1 MDSVETRLRYTD
13 ENCSIKGALEIVGE
27 KWSLLVLRE
36 AFFGIRR
43 FDDFHRAL
51 GCARNLLSD
60 RLAKLV
66 DHGVLERVA
75 YQEPGQRR
83 RHEYHLTEKG
93 LDLQPALVALMQWG
107 DRWTA
112 DPDGP
117 AVEVLHRGC
126 GANVNACW
134 PASAATPGWSR
145 RKPRRC
151 PVPARGRPPRRR
163 SSLRPARECLL
174 SSTLRSSPR
183 TSRPGSPSCTS
194 CRGARACR

>member
-1 MDSVETRLRYTD
+1 MDFVDTRLRYTD
-13 ENCSIKGALEIVGE
+13 ENCSIKGTLEIVGE

-43 FDDFHRAL
+43 FDDFHRVL
-51 GCARNLLSD
+51 GCARNLLSE

-83 RHEYHLTEKG
+83 RHEYRLTEKG

-112 DPDGP
+112 DADGP
-117 AVEVLHRGC
+117 PVEVIHSGC
-126 GANVNACW
+126 GAPVHAVLACEHGHGTL
-134 PASAATPGWSR
+134 TPQEIQA
-145 RKPRRC
+145 
-151 PVPARGRPPRRR
+151 VPGP
-163 SSLRPARECLL
+163 
-174 SSTLRSSPR
+174 
-183 TSRPGSPSCTS
+183 
-194 CRGARACR
+194 GARVAAA

>member
-1 MDSVETRLRYTD
+1 MDTVAERLRYSD
-13 ENCSIKGALEIVGE
+13 ENCTIKGALEIVGE

-83 RHEYHLTEKG
+83 RHEYRLTEKG

-112 DPDGP
+112 DRDGP
-117 AVEVLHRGC
+117 PVEVRHSDC
-126 GANVNACW
+126 GGAVRAVLSCEHGHGALA
-134 PASAATPGWSR
+134 PHETRAVPG
-145 RKPRRC
+145 P
-151 PVPARGRPPRRR
+151 
-163 SSLRPARECLL
+163 
-174 SSTLRSSPR
+174 
-183 TSRPGSPSCTS
+183 
-194 CRGARACR
+194 GARAA

>member
-1 MDSVETRLRYTD
+1 MNPVALDSVETRLRYTD
-13 ENCSIKGALEIVGE
+13 ENCTIKGALEIVGE

-43 FDDFHRAL
+43 FDDFHRVL

-60 RLAKLV
+60 RLAKLT

-75 YQEPGQRR
+75 YREPGQRT

-112 DPDGP
+112 DADGP
-117 AVEVLHRGC
+117 PVEIRHRGC
-126 GANVNACW
+126 GAKVDAVLACEEGHGALA
-134 PASAATPGWSR
+134 PRETEAVPG
-145 RKPRRC
+145 P
-151 PVPARGRPPRRR
+151 
-163 SSLRPARECLL
+163 
-174 SSTLRSSPR
+174 
-183 TSRPGSPSCTS
+183 
-194 CRGARACR
+194 GARLAAA

>member
-1 MDSVETRLRYTD
+1 MMAGMNSVETRLRYSD

-36 AFFGIRR
+36 AFFGVSR

-66 DHGVLERVA
+66 DEGVLQRIA

-83 RHEYHLTEKG
+83 RHEYRLTEKG
-93 LDLQPALVALMQWG
+93 LDLLTALVALMQWG

-117 AVEVLHRGC
+117 SVEVLHRGC
-126 GANVNACW
+126 GAAVHAVLACEQGHGTLA
-134 PASAATPGWSR
+134 PQDTEAVPG
-145 RKPRRC
+145 P
-151 PVPARGRPPRRR
+151 
-163 SSLRPARECLL
+163 
-174 SSTLRSSPR
+174 
-183 TSRPGSPSCTS
+183 
-194 CRGARACR
+194 GARVAAA

>member
-1 MDSVETRLRYTD
+1 MAGSVVMDSVATRLRYTD
-13 ENCSIKGALEIVGE
+13 ENCTIKGALEIVGE

-66 DHGVLERVA
+66 DHGVLERVE
-75 YQEPGQRR
+75 YREPGQRR

-107 DRWTA
+107 DRWTSG
-112 DPDGP
+112 PDGAP
-117 AVEVLHRGC
+117 VEIRHRGC
-126 GANVNACW
+126 GAKVNAVLSCEDGHGEL
-134 PASAATPGWSR
+134 TPR
-145 RKPRRC
+145 ETEA
-151 PVPARGRPPRRR
+151 VPGP
-163 SSLRPARECLL
+163 
-174 SSTLRSSPR
+174 
-183 TSRPGSPSCTS
+183 
-194 CRGARACR
+194 GARLAAA

>member
-1 MDSVETRLRYTD
+1 MDFAETRLRYSD

-66 DHGVLERVA
+66 DHGVLDRAA
-75 YQEPGQRR
+75 YQDPGQRR
-83 RHEYHLTEKG
+83 RHEYRLTEKG
-93 LDLQPALVALMQWG
+93 RDLLPAIIALMQWG

-117 AVEVLHRGC
+117 SVEVRHRDC
-126 GANVNACW
+126 GAAVHAVLACERDHV
-134 PASAATPGWSR
+134 ALTP
-145 RKPRRC
+145 KDTE
-151 PVPARGRPPRRR
+151 AI
-163 SSLRPARECLL
+163 
-174 SSTLRSSPR
+174 
-183 TSRPGSPSCTS
+183 PGP
-194 CRGARACR
+194 GARAAAA

>member
-1 MDSVETRLRYTD
+1 MDSVATRLRYTD
-13 ENCSIKGALEIVGE
+13 ENCTIKGTLEIVGE

-66 DHGVLERVA
+66 DHGVLQRVA

-112 DPDGP
+112 GPDGAP
-117 AVEVLHRGC
+117 VEVRHRGC
-126 GANVNACW
+126 GAKVNAVLACERGHGALA
-134 PASAATPGWSR
+134 PQDLEAVPG
-145 RKPRRC
+145 P
-151 PVPARGRPPRRR
+151 
-163 SSLRPARECLL
+163 
-174 SSTLRSSPR
+174 
-183 TSRPGSPSCTS
+183 
-194 CRGARACR
+194 GARLAAA

>member
-1 MDSVETRLRYTD
+1 MMAAMATMDSVETRLQYSD
-13 ENCSIKGALEIVGE
+13 ENCSIKGTLEIVGE

-51 GCARNLLSD
+51 GCARNLLSE

-66 DHGVLERVA
+66 DQGVLERVA

-83 RHEYHLTEKG
+83 RHEYRLTEKG

-117 AVEVLHRGC
+117 SVEVLHLGC
-126 GANVNACW
+126 GAAVRAVLACEHGHGTLA
-134 PASAATPGWSR
+134 PRDTEAVPG
-145 RKPRRC
+145 P
-151 PVPARGRPPRRR
+151 
-163 SSLRPARECLL
+163 
-174 SSTLRSSPR
+174 
-183 TSRPGSPSCTS
+183 
-194 CRGARACR
+194 GARVAAA

>member
-1 MDSVETRLRYTD
+1 MDTLTTRLRYTD
-13 ENCSIKGALEIVGE
+13 ENCTIKGTLEIVGE

-51 GCARNLLSD
+51 GCARNLLSE

-93 LDLQPALVALMQWG
+93 LDLRAGARRAHAVGRSLDGRPRRPAG
-107 DRWTA
+107 R
-112 DPDGP
+112 GP
-117 AVEVLHRGC
+117 PPRLRRARSMPC
-126 GANVNACW
+126 S
-134 PASAATPGWSR
+134 PASTAT
-145 RKPRRC
+145 
-151 PVPARGRPPRRR
+151 AR
-163 SSLRPARECLL
+163 
-174 SSTLRSSPR
+174 
-183 TSRPGSPSCTS
+183 
-194 CRGARACR
+194 

>member
-1 MDSVETRLRYTD
+1 M
-13 ENCSIKGALEIVGE
+13 
-27 KWSLLVLRE
+27 LRE

-51 GCARNLLSD
+51 GCARNLLSE

-83 RHEYHLTEKG
+83 RHEYRLTEKG

-117 AVEVLHRGC
+117 SGRGAHRGC
-126 GANVNACW
+126 GATVHAVLACEHGHGTLA
-134 PASAATPGWSR
+134 PQDTEAVPG
-145 RKPRRC
+145 P
-151 PVPARGRPPRRR
+151 
-163 SSLRPARECLL
+163 
-174 SSTLRSSPR
+174 
-183 TSRPGSPSCTS
+183 
-194 CRGARACR
+194 GARVAAA